1 VNWHDMSPEERAAQL
16 ESDYQMYGFSAFD
29 ARTGERVDPNKVRPI
44 MEEHM
49 EGDEFE
55 GLGFNPSDFFKQIRR
70 SASVKAGAIV
80 FGQAQTAY
88 YNTLKESM
96 SDEEAFQLLA
106 ITTESAI
113 RGMFGA
119 IGPVSEVLLK
129 AAAMSEYFDMLK
141 PKDSGK
147 EVPGEQP

>member
-1 VNWHDMSPEERAAQL
+1 MGSWHDKTPEERAAIL
-16 ESDYQMYGFSAFD
+16 ASDYQMYGFTAFH
-29 ARTGERVDPNKVRPI
+29 AVTGERVDPEKVKPI
-44 MEEHM
+44 MEEHIM

-55 GLGFNPSDFFKQIRR
+55 GLGFNPSEFFKQIRR

-113 RGMFGA
+113 RGIFSA
-119 IGPVSEVLLK
+119 VGPVSEVLLK

-141 PKDSGK
+141 PQQSDKQ
-147 EVPGEQP
+147 VPGE